1 MPSIDNEHWAV
12 NGGWYWD
19 GLALSYRPTG
29 HADPFLVN
37 WIDIA
42 GTVQTD
48 SASRIN
54 AALADDSAVGSCS
67 KCHSTDALET
77 GAYRMNWHGRKADL
91 TQKQFTHFSHQTH
104 ADLMSDTG
112 CLTCHQMNPNAD
124 YTAAFD
130 GLRIDQFESNFSP
143 IDKATCSGCHQPPVA
158 GENCLLCHNY
168 HVGERPGAMSD
179 INDQL

>member
-1 MPSIDNEHWAV
+1 
-12 NGGWYWD
+12 
-19 GLALSYRPTG
+19 
-29 HADPFLVN
+29 
-37 WIDIA
+37 
-42 GTVQTD
+42 
-48 SASRIN
+48 
-54 AALADDSAVGSCS
+54 
-67 KCHSTDALET
+67 
-77 GAYRMNWHGRKADL
+77 MNWHGRKADL

-112 CLTCHQMNPNAD
+112 CLTCHQMNPNAE

-130 GLRIDQFESNFSP
+130 GMRIDQFESNFSP